1 MRRSDWALSEMMI
14 RGTSL
19 AAAIAFR
26 PTWRSRFDPMWTGF
40 VVCSQGTVGAR
51 LDGDGYPSA
60 AEVTA
65 VKQQAS
71 VSKTT
76 NDGDAAEAL

>member
-1 MRRSDWALSEMMI
+1 
-14 RGTSL
+14 
-19 AAAIAFR
+19 
-26 PTWRSRFDPMWTGF
+26 MWTGF
-40 VVCSQGTVGAR
+40 VLCSQGTVGAR